1 MQNRI
6 EVIDALRAVTLL
18 GILLTHTAQFFCF
31 SNPYNEQIYLN
42 MESNM
47 LVHYLLLLF
56 SGKCRIIFCILFG
69 LSFYFLL
76 RNPLYSNKKYFWRC
90 ILLIAFGLLNKLFY
104 TTEILMWYGICG
116 VLILPFRH
124 LRAKRILLLSA
135 ILYLCFLIFRTV
147 NFDYLFP
154 DRDLYTRYMMNQS
167 LIDIISYPIQSSIL
181 DYLSIVIPK
190 GLLETISYFL
200 FGYYIGKSEI
210 ILSLERYISTK
221 LVIISFVLF
230 IVSTFLY
237 HQSFGLV
244 LYSVNSLIGAL
255 TYSICF
261 IYLYIKLKVHF
272 SALERYGKM
281 GLSNYTFQNV
291 CGVIFCVLI
300 FIPYGFSFDSVLICM
315 LVFYSIQ
322 MILSFVWL
330 KYNKYGPLEG
340 LWRSITNLVN

>member
-18 GILLTHTAQFFCF
+18 GILLTHTAQLFCF

-47 LVHYLLLLF
+47 LAHYLLLLF

-90 ILLIAFGLLNKLFY
+90 VILMGFGVLNKFFFSI
-104 TTEILMWYGICG
+104 EILIWYGLCG
-116 VLILPFRH
+116 VLLIPFRNF
-124 LRAKRILLLSA
+124 KTKNILFLS
-135 ILYLCFLIFRTV
+135 IIFYIIFLIFREA
-147 NFDYLFP
+147 NFDYIFPERNFYIRYLENTSLF
-154 DRDLYTRYMMNQS
+154 
-167 LIDIISYPIQSSIL
+167 DIISYPILSSIL
-181 DYLSIVIPK
+181 DYFAIVFPK
-190 GLLETISYFL
+190 RLFGTISLFL
-200 FGYYIGKSEI
+200 FGYYLGKSGFVS
-210 ILSLERYISTK
+210 SLDRYITTK
-221 LVIISFVLF
+221 LVVVSLVLF
-230 IVSTFLY
+230 VISTCLY
-237 HQSFGLV
+237 HQSFGLI
-244 LYSVNSLIGAL
+244 LYSINSLIGAI
-255 TYSICF
+255 TYSSCF
-261 IYLYIKLKVHF
+261 IYLYNRINIHF
-272 SALERYGKM
+272 SALERYGRM
-281 GLSNYTFQNV
+281 GLTNYTLQNV
-291 CGVIFCVLI
+291 CGVILCVLI

-340 LWRSITNLVN
+340 LWRSFTNLVN